1 MLIRRV
7 LLVVISLVIGVIAT
21 LLIVIAM
28 GTTPAEFWRGPEQPY
43 QIHYFI
49 LVSFFIACG
58 IAIWLD
64 KFMGTEI
71 LPK

>member
-1 MLIRRV
+1 MLIRR
-7 LLVVISLVIGVIAT
+7 LILVIISLVIGTAVT
-21 LLIVIAM
+21 LGIVILL
-28 GTTPAEFWRGPEQPY
+28 GTTPAEYWRGPEQPY

-49 LVSFFIACG
+49 LTSFFIACA

-64 KFMGTEI
+64 KFMKTEI